1 MSNLFQKIWNRNLLK
16 GKTKIDKL
24 AEDLGGL
31 KGTFSVTKILKGQKV
46 STNTFN
52 NALTDLSK
60 STAIRLLAQGTSPW
74 VGNIDPMD
82 YKISRM
88 RFGNAE
94 WIAPTGYVNK
104 NADLALHYYKPTEI
118 SARGNFTDYS
128 TQYPYAPAGGRFLT
142 TSNENNKGQILPETA
157 AVVSKT
163 FSKSIFPDWNT
174 GVFITLEFN
183 SATFS
188 SIVDATIP
196 PSHRSVS
203 IKFYLPNITDSI
215 CAIEWGNVYSRDPL
229 GSSASSVLIGN
240 IQYIDPDPTIHKIYY
255 DYSSKTWKL
264 QFKLGASP
272 QVSNLSSFKIG
283 FEIGRFNIVNSV
295 VPQFGYNTGSGTGGQ
310 RYPLSSG
317 TDFYPTVIPN
327 YNNSE
332 VNSAI
337 DDYSA
342 TFNVTMGTTQGNG
355 SAGVSVAYT
364 EAFLFNSKDDL
375 FSIIRFPYPA
385 IQGETKSGFE
395 KNSDVAYLISWT
407 IRALT

>member
-1 MSNLFQKIWNRNLLK
+1 MSNLFQKIWNKNLLS
-16 GKTKIDKL
+16 GKTKLDKL
-24 AEDLGGL
+24 SEDIGGL
-31 KGTFSVTKILKGQKV
+31 KGTFSVTKFLKGNKV
-46 STNTFN
+46 STHSFN

-60 STAIRLLAQGTSPW
+60 STVVRLLAQGTSPW
-74 VGNIDPMD
+74 VNTIDPMD

-94 WIAPTGYVNK
+94 WTTPTGYWNK
-104 NADLALHYYKPTEI
+104 NADLNLHYYKPSEI
-118 SARGNFTDYS
+118 SNRGNFTDYS
-128 TQYPYAPAGGRFLT
+128 AQYQFSPAGGRFLT
-142 TSNENNKGQILPETA
+142 TSNETNKGPILPESA
-157 AVVSKT
+157 ANVSRL
-163 FSKSIFPDWNT
+163 FQKSVFPDWNT
-174 GVFITLEFN
+174 GVYITFEFN
-183 SATFS
+183 SALFP
-188 SIVDATIP
+188 SIVDLTTP
-196 PSHRSVS
+196 PSHRSVN
-203 IKFYLPNITDSI
+203 IKFYLPNITDSV
-215 CAIEWGNVYSRDPL
+215 CAIEWGNIYSRDPL

-240 IQYIDPDPTIHKIYY
+240 IQYIDPDPTTHKIYY
-255 DYSSKTWKL
+255 DYSSKSWKL

-272 QVSNLSSFKIG
+272 QVTNLSSFRVN
-283 FEIGRFNIVNSV
+283 FEIGRFNIVNSI
-295 VPQFGYNTGSGTGGQ
+295 VPQFGYNTGSGVGGQ

-317 TDFYPTVIPN
+317 TDFYPTVTPT

-332 VNSAI
+332 INSAI

-364 EAFLFNSKDDL
+364 EAFLFNTKDDL

-385 IQGETKSGFE
+385 IQGESKVGFE